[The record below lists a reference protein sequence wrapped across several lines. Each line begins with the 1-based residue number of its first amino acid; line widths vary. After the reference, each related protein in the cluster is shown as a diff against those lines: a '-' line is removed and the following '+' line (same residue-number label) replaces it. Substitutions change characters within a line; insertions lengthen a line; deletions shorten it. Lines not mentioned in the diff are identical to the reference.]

1 MDKRKRAATVIVI
14 AAALLACAA
23 AVMVFFSGNT
33 KSDKIRVGYIMTGS
47 TDEEGWN
54 RMNYNGIEAVCT
66 NLELE
71 LLVKENVQENTGK
84 CSEAVNELAA
94 DGAELIILSSYGYP
108 AEVKELIDKYPDIS
122 FYGNSADYYTENMS
136 SYFGRMYQA
145 RYLSGI
151 IAGMVTQSNKIGY
164 VAAMANDEVN
174 RGINAFT
181 LGVRRVNPDAE
192 VFVEWTDSWD
202 NEEKSLLAADKLINE
217 GADLLA
223 YHQNK
228 HYAAYAADKA
238 GVYSIGYNDTAEGLS
253 DKYLTAAVWDWEQL
267 YGDIIRDFLQG
278 RANSKQHH
286 WCGIETGAV
295 GLSEY
300 SPLVTEEIILEI
312 EKAKS
317 EILSGKDVFSGEIY
331 DNTGVLR
338 CREDEFI
345 SDSALMSD
353 FDWYVNGVIINE

>member
-1 MDKRKRAATVIVI
+1 MDKRKRTATVIVI

-23 AVMVFFSGNT
+23 AVMVFLSGNT

-278 RANSKQHH
+278 KANSKQHH

>member
-1 MDKRKRAATVIVI
+1 MDKRKRTATVIVI

-23 AVMVFFSGNT
+23 AVMVFLSGNT

-278 RANSKQHH
+278 KANSKQHH

-331 DNTGVLR
+331 DNTSVLR